1 MPPTGTTLASGPEID
16 QRIFR
21 PDWRTV
27 LTIALGVLIGVLLLD
42 GARAVIGKL
51 QGLLTVVLFSL
62 FLSFAIEP
70 AVQYLARR
78 GIRRG
83 LGTLLVFLLVA
94 LLTIAFVAAMAP
106 LMADQISNLVDSG
119 PSLIDDLA
127 VQAER
132 LPGDLGNSV
141 SGWLEDVR
149 TELPDRLPE
158 VAGRIGGGLL
168 DFGSTLLGGLLQ
180 ALTVLLLTFYL
191 VADGPRMRR
200 ALIGRLRPERQRDVL
215 TVWELAITKTGGYV
229 YSRVLIAVASAAF
242 HIAAFWLIG
251 VGYPVALGAWVG
263 VVSSLIPVVGT
274 YIAGLLPV
282 LVALGDEPIRAIWV
296 LIVVV
301 FYQQIENY
309 LVSPR
314 IAAHTMELHPAIA
327 FVSVLAGAA
336 LLGAIGALIALPVAA
351 ITAAVISA
359 AGERHET
366 LAHELL
372 DEVEAEGDA
381 EKPVRLGS
389 RPPGP
394 PR

>member
-83 LGTLLVFLLVA
+83 LGTFLVFLLVA
-94 LLTIAFVAAMAP
+94 LMVIALVAAMAP
-106 LMADQISNLVDSG
+106 LIADQVANLVDSG

-141 SGWLEDVR
+141 SGWLEDLR

-200 ALIGRLRPERQRDVL
+200 ALIGRLRPERQREVL
-215 TVWELAITKTGGYV
+215 TVWELAIAKTGGYV
-229 YSRVLIAVASAAF
+229 YSRVLIAVASATF
-242 HIAAFWLIG
+242 HIVAFWLIG
-251 VGYPVALGAWVG
+251 VSYPAALGTWVG

-274 YIAGLLPV
+274 YLAGLLPV
-282 LVALGDEPIRAIWV
+282 LVALGDEPIRAVWV

-301 FYQQIENY
+301 VYQQVENY

-314 IAAHTMELHPAIA
+314 ISSPCSWERRC
-327 FVSVLAGAA
+327 LARSE
-336 LLGAIGALIALPVAA
+336 P
-351 ITAAVISA
+351 
-359 AGERHET
+359 
-366 LAHELL
+366 
-372 DEVEAEGDA
+372 
-381 EKPVRLGS
+381 
-389 RPPGP
+389 
-394 PR
+394 